1 MPWVSVQMIRDF
13 AQGRYTLGLLGADA
27 SACVPKLPSFWE
39 NQDPLSGIAYPFLRR
54 GGEWMDD
61 EGAPMATL
69 ERRWDAALSA
79 LRSAELEHAV
89 GSLSAEDYRWLRRQC
104 LREAAAAMRAM
115 QIDPE
120 QEEAMLARLE
130 AEGRRG
136 REGG

>member
-1 MPWVSVQMIRDF
+1 MLVLI
-13 AQGRYTLGLLGADA
+13 ALLLALIPA
-27 SACVPKLPSFWE
+27 IA
-39 NQDPLSGIAYPFLRR
+39 IAYPFLRR
-54 GGEWMDD
+54 GGASEWQDD
-61 EGAPMATL
+61 EGSTRATL
-69 ERRWDAALSA
+69 ERRWDAALAA

-115 QIDPE
+115 QLEPE

-136 REGG
+136 RDGRTGE

>member
-1 MPWVSVQMIRDF
+1 MLVLI
-13 AQGRYTLGLLGADA
+13 ALLLALIPA
-27 SACVPKLPSFWE
+27 IT
-39 NQDPLSGIAYPFLRR
+39 IAYPFLRR
-54 GGEWMDD
+54 GASEWQDD
-61 EGAPMATL
+61 EGSTRATL
-69 ERRWDAALSA
+69 ERRWDAALAA

-115 QIDPE
+115 QLEPE

-136 REGG
+136 REPSDSNQS

>member
-1 MPWVSVQMIRDF
+1 MLVLI
-13 AQGRYTLGLLGADA
+13 ALLLALIPA
-27 SACVPKLPSFWE
+27 IA
-39 NQDPLSGIAYPFLRR
+39 IAYPFLRR
-54 GGEWMDD
+54 GGGEWQDD
-61 EGAPMATL
+61 EGSTRATL

-89 GSLSAEDYRWLRRQC
+89 GSLSPEDYRWLRRQC

-115 QIDPE
+115 QLEPE

-136 REGG
+136 RGTEPSDSNQS